1 MMSGEALDPPVGSVG
16 REVTAIVKRT
26 AGDAYRVFL
35 FDSWASGDAHERS
48 AIDIGIDGPARVDP
62 AAMFEIRDACERLP
76 TLYHV
81 DVVDLTLVT
90 PDCWASALSCAR
102 ELGPV

>member
-1 MMSGEALDPPVGSVG
+1 MSGEALDPAIASVG

-35 FDSWASGDAHERS
+35 FGSWASGDAHERLD
-48 AIDIGIDGPARVDP
+48 IDIGIDGPTRVDP
-62 AAMFEIRDACERLP
+62 SAMLEIRDACERLP
-76 TLYHV
+76 TLYR
-81 DVVDLTLVT
+81 VDLVDLAQVT
-90 PDCWASALSCAR
+90 PDFRASAR